1 MQTILAAKLAK
12 IVYGEVNILH
22 TKTDMADKLVL
33 VIIYTI
39 LIALVIVT
47 LYPLLYVLFASLSD
61 AGKLIVNKGIL
72 WKPVGFSLD
81 AYKSVLANPGIA
93 IGYKNTLFIVFFGVI
108 VNLFM
113 TALGAYVLS
122 RKHVMW
128 NNVFMFLIVFT
139 MFFGGGLIP
148 LYLTVKGVGLLN
160 SLWATI
166 LPFAISTFNLIIMR
180 TSFMGIPDSLEES
193 AKIDGANHFT
203 ILFRII
209 LPLSMPVIAVMI
221 LYYAVDKWN
230 GWFYASIFIQ
240 NRELFPLQ
248 LVLREI
254 LISNATDS
262 MSAGASAGDRF
273 QIGETIKYATIMVAT
288 IPILCVY
295 PFVQRYFVKGVMVGS
310 LKG

>member
-1 MQTILAAKLAK
+1 MVTLIKESGWFDRIFTIFNYTFL
-12 IVYGEVNILH
+12 IL
-22 TKTDMADKLVL
+22 
-33 VIIYTI
+33 
-39 LIALVIVT
+39 LVIVT

-61 AGKLIVNKGIL
+61 SAQLLANKGLL
-72 WKPVGFSLD
+72 WKPVGFSLE

-93 IGYKNTLFIVFFGVI
+93 TGFRNTLFILVFGVI

-122 RKHVMW
+122 RKNVMW
-128 NNVFMFLIVFT
+128 NKVFMFFIVFT

-148 LYLTVKGVGLLN
+148 LYLVVKGVGLLDT
-160 SLWATI
+160 LWSTI

-209 LPLSMPVIAVMI
+209 IPLSMPVIAVMI

-230 GWFYASIFIQ
+230 GWFYASVFIKS
-240 NRELFPLQ
+240 RELFPLQ

-254 LISNATDS
+254 LIANSTES

-288 IPILCVY
+288 IPILCIY
-295 PFVQRYFVKGVMVGS
+295 PFLQRFFVKGVMVGS

>member
-1 MQTILAAKLAK
+1 MIKESGWFDR
-12 IVYGEVNILH
+12 IF
-22 TKTDMADKLVL
+22 
-33 VIIYTI
+33 TI
-39 LIALVIVT
+39 LIYMFLILLVIVT

-61 AGKLIVNKGIL
+61 SAQLLANKGLL
-72 WKPVGFSLD
+72 WKPVGFSLE

-93 IGYKNTLFIVFFGVI
+93 TGFRNTLFILAFGVI

-122 RKHVMW
+122 RKNVMW
-128 NNVFMFLIVFT
+128 NKVFMFFIVFT

-148 LYLTVKGVGLLN
+148 LYLVVKGVGLLDT
-160 SLWATI
+160 LWSTI

-209 LPLSMPVIAVMI
+209 IPLSMPVIAVMI

-230 GWFYASIFIQ
+230 GWFYASVFIKS
-240 NRELFPLQ
+240 RELFPLQ

-254 LISNATDS
+254 LIANSTES

-288 IPILCVY
+288 IPILCIY
-295 PFVQRYFVKGVMVGS
+295 PFLQRFFVKGVMVGS

>member
-1 MQTILAAKLAK
+1 MKVKVKKMNNAKTVFFDRMFDIGIYIIL
-12 IVYGEVNILH
+12 IL
-22 TKTDMADKLVL
+22 L
-33 VIIYTI
+33 VII
-39 LIALVIVT
+39 T
-47 LYPLLYVLFASLSD
+47 LYPLLYVLFASFSD
-61 AGKLIVNKGIL
+61 AGRLIVNKGIL
-72 WKPVGFSLD
+72 WGPLGFSLD
-81 AYKSVLANPGIA
+81 AYKSVMANPGIG
-93 IGYKNTLFIVFFGVI
+93 IGYRNTIFIVIAGVA

-122 RKHVMW
+122 RKNVMW
-128 NNVFMFLIVFT
+128 NNLLMFFIVFT

-148 LYLTVKGVGLLN
+148 LYLIVKGVGLLDT
-160 SLWATI
+160 LWSTI
-166 LPFAISTFNLIIMR
+166 IPFAVSTFNLIIMR

-209 LPLSMPVIAVMI
+209 IPLSMPVIAVMI

-230 GWFYASIFIQ
+230 GWFYASVFIKS
-240 NRELFPLQ
+240 RELFPLQ

-254 LISNATDS
+254 LIANSTDS
-262 MSAGASAGDRF
+262 MAAGASAGDRH

-288 IPILCVY
+288 VPILCVY
-295 PFVQRYFVKGVMVGS
+295 PFVQRFFVKGVMIGS

>member
-1 MQTILAAKLAK
+1 MVTLIKESGWFDRIFTIFNYTFL
-12 IVYGEVNILH
+12 IL
-22 TKTDMADKLVL
+22 
-33 VIIYTI
+33 
-39 LIALVIVT
+39 LVIVT

-61 AGKLIVNKGIL
+61 SAQLLANKGLL
-72 WKPVGFSLD
+72 WKPVGFSLE

-93 IGYKNTLFIVFFGVI
+93 TGFRNTLFILVFGVI

-122 RKHVMW
+122 RKNVMW
-128 NNVFMFLIVFT
+128 NKVFMFFIVFT

-148 LYLTVKGVGLLN
+148 LYLVVKGVSLLDT
-160 SLWATI
+160 LWSTI

-209 LPLSMPVIAVMI
+209 IPLSMPVIAVMI

-230 GWFYASIFIQ
+230 GWFYASVFIKS
-240 NRELFPLQ
+240 RELFPLQ

-254 LISNATDS
+254 LIANSTES

-288 IPILCVY
+288 IPILCIY
-295 PFVQRYFVKGVMVGS
+295 PFLQRFFVKGVMVGS

>member
-1 MQTILAAKLAK
+1 MIKESGWFDRIFTIFNYTFL
-12 IVYGEVNILH
+12 IL
-22 TKTDMADKLVL
+22 
-33 VIIYTI
+33 
-39 LIALVIVT
+39 LVIVT
-47 LYPLLYVLFASLSD
+47 LYPLLYVLFASFSD
-61 AGKLIVNKGIL
+61 SAQLLANKGLL
-72 WKPVGFSLD
+72 WKPVGFSLE

-93 IGYKNTLFIVFFGVI
+93 TGFRNTLFILVFGVI

-122 RKHVMW
+122 RKNVMW
-128 NNVFMFLIVFT
+128 NKVFMFFIVFT

-148 LYLTVKGVGLLN
+148 LYLVVKGVGLLDT
-160 SLWATI
+160 LWSTI

-209 LPLSMPVIAVMI
+209 IPLSMPVIAVMI

-230 GWFYASIFIQ
+230 GWFYASVFIKS
-240 NRELFPLQ
+240 RELFPLQ

-254 LISNATDS
+254 LIANSTES

-288 IPILCVY
+288 IPILCIY
-295 PFVQRYFVKGVMVGS
+295 PFLQRFFVKGVMVGS

>member
-1 MQTILAAKLAK
+1 MILNYTFL
-12 IVYGEVNILH
+12 IL
-22 TKTDMADKLVL
+22 
-33 VIIYTI
+33 
-39 LIALVIVT
+39 LVIVT

-61 AGKLIVNKGIL
+61 SAQLLANKGLL
-72 WKPVGFSLD
+72 WKPVGFSLE

-93 IGYKNTLFIVFFGVI
+93 TGFRNTLFILVFGVI

-122 RKHVMW
+122 RKNVMW
-128 NNVFMFLIVFT
+128 NKVFMFFIVFT

-148 LYLTVKGVGLLN
+148 LYLVVKGVGLLDT
-160 SLWATI
+160 LWSTI

-209 LPLSMPVIAVMI
+209 IPLSLPVIAVMI

-230 GWFYASIFIQ
+230 GWFYASVFIKS
-240 NRELFPLQ
+240 RELFPLQ

-254 LISNATDS
+254 LIANSTES

-288 IPILCVY
+288 IPILCIY
-295 PFVQRYFVKGVMVGS
+295 PFLQRFFVKGVMVGS

>member
-1 MQTILAAKLAK
+1 MIKESGWFDRIFTIFNYTFL
-12 IVYGEVNILH
+12 IL
-22 TKTDMADKLVL
+22 
-33 VIIYTI
+33 
-39 LIALVIVT
+39 LVIVT

-61 AGKLIVNKGIL
+61 SAQLLANKGLL
-72 WKPVGFSLD
+72 WKPVGFSLE

-93 IGYKNTLFIVFFGVI
+93 TGFRNTLFILVFGVI

-122 RKHVMW
+122 RKNVMW
-128 NNVFMFLIVFT
+128 NKVFMFFIVFT

-148 LYLTVKGVGLLN
+148 LYLVVKGVSLLDT
-160 SLWATI
+160 LWSTI

-209 LPLSMPVIAVMI
+209 IPLSMPVIAVMI

-230 GWFYASIFIQ
+230 GWFYASVFIKS
-240 NRELFPLQ
+240 RELFPLQ

-254 LISNATDS
+254 LIANSTES

-288 IPILCVY
+288 IPILCIY
-295 PFVQRYFVKGVMVGS
+295 PFLQRFFVKGVMVGS